1 MNVVPSVRMLFSNLP
16 FPIPPNLK
24 ILLSSDITF
33 LDYFEDHCTQPLS
46 HVWLFVTSWAVAHQA
61 LLWAC
66 SSLSKNTGVCCHA
79 LLQGILPTQGLDPG
93 LPYCRQF
100 LFCLSHQGG
109 TDSLWVCTYLCGYST
124 CPPAGMYTQR
134 GHYFCLVC
142 SGLCL
147 LGLMEELVHSRCTV
161 STCQVSERR
170 APSLVPWRAL
180 HERLPDCLPPTT
192 TLYIYGVIS
201 NGKVPHNSN

>member
-1 MNVVPSVRMLFSNLP
+1 MPSLARES
-16 FPIPPNLK
+16 FPAPPTPSFGFIFFLCARAK
-24 ILLSSDITF
+24 LLQSCPTFCDPVDCSPPGSSVFGDS
-33 LDYFEDHCTQPLS
+33 PG
-46 HVWLFVTSWAVAHQA
+46 
-61 LLWAC
+61 
-66 SSLSKNTGVCCHA
+66 KNTGVGCHA
-79 LLQGILPTQGLDPG
+79 LLQGLFPTQGLKLDLLHCG
-93 LPYCRQF
+93 QF

-109 TDSLWVCTYLCGYST
+109 TDSLWVCTYFCGYST

-170 APSLVPWRAL
+170 APSLVP
-180 HERLPDCLPPTT
+180 
-192 TLYIYGVIS
+192 
-201 NGKVPHNSN
+201 